1 MECTYTP
8 GAIFHPP
15 KKPRGSAKLPL
26 TDLKIF
32 EPFVASSLLTISYI
46 QVFALSAAQS
56 KQQSGGATTAEWT
69 DVVSPDTTCSTS
81 FKLNVSF

>member
-56 KQQSGGATTAEWT
+56 KQQSGGQL
-69 DVVSPDTTCSTS
+69 PRIGLTS
-81 FKLNVSF
+81 FLRIPRVLLRLN